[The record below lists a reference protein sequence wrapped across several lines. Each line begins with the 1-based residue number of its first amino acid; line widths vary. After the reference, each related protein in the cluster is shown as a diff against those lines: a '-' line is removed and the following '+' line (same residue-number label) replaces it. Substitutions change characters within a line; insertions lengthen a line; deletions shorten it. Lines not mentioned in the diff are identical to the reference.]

1 MVSSLC
7 TPSRHSRALSMRP
20 WEKVRGRKQ
29 SGDQMDPIN
38 TRYHD
43 TLNFTLLSIVVVD
56 PFMCFQAKGKAR
68 GAMDSNF
75 FLLFSFFY
83 FLFFFIIDLNLY
95 TLFRHLCP
103 YEPTVQRFI
112 IYLFFYLWLGWVF
125 FFPTFVAAKEKLLAP
140 TFALKILLFLP

>member
-1 MVSSLC
+1 M
-7 TPSRHSRALSMRP
+7 HSIAAFESIINATLGKSH
-20 WEKVRGRKQ
+20 RGRKQ

-43 TLNFTLLSIVVVD
+43 TMNFTLLRIVVVD

-75 FLLFSFFY
+75 FLLFFLFY

-103 YEPTVQRFI
+103 YEPTVLR
-112 IYLFFYLWLGWVF
+112 F
-125 FFPTFVAAKEKLLAP
+125 FFIFFSTYDSDGF
-140 TFALKILLFLP
+140 FFSYICGC